1 MLFFELMEWF
11 FLKILF
17 DITYKGDLFSLI
29 LSLKLDHIY
38 DVEII
43 FISISKYVVLI
54 KKYLS

>member
-1 MLFFELMEWF
+1 MEWF